1 MTIEKVLGTG
11 TKISLQSLLLG
22 FLIWGFA
29 DASRIL
35 AQTEPAVVVPPRSQP
50 ESSRLLDCPSPYA
63 IPFPLP
69 PGTQLPLVPPLTPFY
84 RIRLPSLPGANPA
97 VQEAYHQT
105 KRLAP
110 IAAAYAKAN
119 LPQQEAALIARMQQL
134 VQPATSQGETLLWAS
149 LFDAYA
155 EVGEDSQAIAA
166 FNRLES
172 ASTLLPPFIEAF
184 TRVPPTPALAK
195 RLPVLETLVNQ
206 HLQSDSFTKRQ
217 ALVTLMALYEQV
229 DLPTKSQAIARQ
241 LLAAEPDRL
250 EVGTQPTAL
259 AETANIALIAGE
271 TERAEGILQRLV
283 ALVSASEFRNVR
295 ESGTQ
300 RDRVLGEKAKLLIE
314 VARQLTQVGE
324 SERAVP
330 LLDRA
335 SQWLQAKQDLPFY
348 HNSQAKTLITTY
360 AAAKQ
365 TPAVVQ
371 LLRLLQPSARFQ
383 AEVRTEVVEQAIA
396 AGDWE
401 MAVQVVQSLPP
412 QGKEVPET
420 DRSLIEELAQSGELA
435 AAQRL
440 ATALPAPDRDRALA
454 AIAARALTA
463 GNLELASEI
472 IQQPSTGTNQ
482 PRSDRLLVTKRWL
495 DVAEQLT
502 QLDRPTEAQTAL
514 DIAARLL
521 EQPVP
526 PQPKT
531 PDAPTWWELRLM
543 LAERYAG
550 AGQREL
556 ANALLDAVRQ
566 QVLSTPTLLSSDSP
580 SPFPSLP
587 PFLPSSAT
595 RTGVPSLAWQVFYP
609 RLPIFR
615 PQPPVRR
622 NPLVPRPPLPEAA
635 PVPTVKSFEPEPS
648 QSTLQPPPLP
658 VGYDA
663 INRAILSRH
672 YLKVGN
678 VSEAIALFAS
688 IPDKY
693 CAFKPQQAEQ
703 LLELAIT
710 FGQPEAALTFF
721 TASELPEERSDWE
734 RELRLEQLVQIAALY
749 TQQGNPEATARVLQQ
764 AEAMAGS
771 M

>member
-1 MTIEKVLGTG
+1 
-11 TKISLQSLLLG
+11 
-22 FLIWGFA
+22 
-29 DASRIL
+29 
-35 AQTEPAVVVPPRSQP
+35 
-50 ESSRLLDCPSPYA
+50 
-63 IPFPLP
+63 
-69 PGTQLPLVPPLTPFY
+69 
-84 RIRLPSLPGANPA
+84 
-97 VQEAYHQT
+97 
-105 KRLAP
+105 
-110 IAAAYAKAN
+110 
-119 LPQQEAALIARMQQL
+119 
-134 VQPATSQGETLLWAS
+134 
-149 LFDAYA
+149 LFDAYG
-155 EVGEDSQAIAA
+155 EVGADSQAIAA

-184 TRVPPTPALAK
+184 ARVRPTPALAK
-195 RLPVLETLVNQ
+195 RLPILETLVNQ
-206 HLQSDSFTKRQ
+206 HLQSDAVAKRQ
-217 ALVTLMALYEQV
+217 ALVTLMTLYEQV
-229 DLPTKSQAIARQ
+229 GLPTKSQAIARQ
-241 LLAAEPDRL
+241 LLATEPDPL

-271 TERAEGILQRLV
+271 TERAEGILQQLV

-314 VARQLTQVGE
+314 VARQLTRVGQ

-330 LLDRA
+330 LLGQA

-360 AAAKQ
+360 AAAQQ

-383 AEVRTEVVEQAIA
+383 AEVRAEVVEQAIA

-412 QGKEVPET
+412 QAKEALET
-420 DRSLIEELAQSGELA
+420 DRSLIEALAQSGELA
-435 AAQRL
+435 AAQQL
-440 ATALPAPDRDRALA
+440 ATTLPAPDREQALA
-454 AIAARALTA
+454 AIAARAIAA

-472 IQQPSTGTNQ
+472 IQQPATGTSQ
-482 PRSDRLLVTKRWL
+482 PLSNRLLLAKRWL

-502 QLDRPTEAQTAL
+502 QLEQPTDAQTAL
-514 DIAARLL
+514 TIAARLL

-531 PDAPTWWELRLM
+531 PDAPTFWELRLM

-550 AGQREL
+550 AGQRDR

-580 SPFPSLP
+580 SPFPSFP
-587 PFLPSSAT
+587 PFLPSSVT
-595 RTGVPSLAWQVFYP
+595 PTGVPALAGQVFSP
-609 RLPIFR
+609 RLPVVPPLPQVR
-615 PQPPVRR
+615 PT
-622 NPLVPRPPLPEAA
+622 PLVPRPRLPQTA
-635 PVPTVKSFEPEPS
+635 PVPTVKSLEPES
-648 QSTLQPPPLP
+648 SRAIAQPLPLP

-663 INRAILSRH
+663 INHAILSRH

-678 VSEAIALFAS
+678 VSEAIALFVS

-693 CAFKPQQAEQ
+693 CAFKPKQAEQ
-703 LLELAIT
+703 LLALAIT
-710 FGQPEAALTFF
+710 LGQPEAALTFF

>member
-1 MTIEKVLGTG
+1 MIIKKVLRTN
-11 TKISLQSLLLG
+11 TKIPLQSLLLG

-29 DASRIL
+29 DASRIQ

-50 ESSRLLDCPSPYA
+50 KSSRLLDCPSPYA

-69 PGTQLPLVPPLTPFY
+69 PGTQLPLAPPVAPFY

-110 IAAAYAKAN
+110 IAAAYANAN

-134 VQPATSQGETLLWAS
+134 VQPATSQGEALLWAT

-155 EVGEDSQAIAA
+155 EVGADSQAIAA

-184 TRVPPTPALAK
+184 TRVRPTPALAK
-195 RLPVLETLVNQ
+195 RLPILETLVNQ
-206 HLQSDSFTKRQ
+206 HLQGDAVAKRQ
-217 ALVTLMALYEQV
+217 ALVTLMTLYEQV

-241 LLAAEPDRL
+241 LLATEPDQP
-250 EVGTQPTAL
+250 EVGTQPTVL

-271 TERAEGILQRLV
+271 TERAEGIVQRLV
-283 ALVSASEFRNVR
+283 AHVTASEFRNVS

-314 VARQLTQVGE
+314 VARQLTRVGQ

-330 LLDRA
+330 LLERA

-360 AAAKQ
+360 AAAQQ

-383 AEVRTEVVEQAIA
+383 AEVRAEVVEQAIA

-412 QGKEVPET
+412 QGKEALES
-420 DRSLIEELAQSGELA
+420 DRSLIEALAQSGELA
-435 AAQRL
+435 AAQTL
-440 ATALPAPDRDRALA
+440 ATALPAPDREQAWA
-454 AIAARALTA
+454 EIAARAIAA
-463 GNLELASEI
+463 GNLALAREM
-472 IQQPSTGTNQ
+472 IQQPATGTSQ
-482 PRSDRLLVTKRWL
+482 PLSNRLFLAKRWL

-502 QLDRPTEAQTAL
+502 QLEQPTEVQTAL
-514 DIAARLL
+514 TIAARLL
-521 EQPVP
+521 EQPVS

-531 PDAPTWWELRLM
+531 PDTPTLWELRLM

-550 AGQREL
+550 AGQRDR

-580 SPFPSLP
+580 SPFPSFP
-587 PFLPSSAT
+587 PFLPLSVT
-595 RTGVPSLAWQVFYP
+595 RTGVPALAWRVFSP
-609 RLPIFR
+609 RLPVVPPR
-615 PQPPVRR
+615 PPTRP

-635 PVPTVKSFEPEPS
+635 PVPTVKSLEPES
-648 QSTLQPPPLP
+648 SRANLQPPPLP

-663 INRAILSRH
+663 INRAILSHH

-678 VSEAIALFAS
+678 ISEAIALFAS

-693 CAFKPQQAEQ
+693 CAFKPKQAEQ

-710 FGQPEAALTFF
+710 LGQPDAAVTFF

-749 TQQGNPEATARVLQQ
+749 TQQGNPESTARVLQQ

-771 M
+771 I